1 MLLNRPLR
9 PVNSSRGRVQ
19 VLFNCGW
26 VLEEVEVEVE
36 ELSTERRLALLTR
49 EEQTP
54 PTTDSPRKGK
64 AVYEGLGLRRAATP
78 AASTGSGSRAGE
90 KGVTLM
96 LRNHVL
102 DGSHSLACL
111 AISDRPKEIGLV
123 LPSYLLYLH
132 PLVNYPSEYPLRL
145 QRQTSIRLCT

>member
-1 MLLNRPLR
+1 MLLMRPLR

-26 VLEEVEVEVE
+26 VLEEVEVEVEVE

-78 AASTGSGSRAGE
+78 AASTGSGSRAGGE
-90 KGVTLM
+90 E
-96 LRNHVL
+96 
-102 DGSHSLACL
+102 
-111 AISDRPKEIGLV
+111 SDVDVEESRP
-123 LPSYLLYLH
+123 
-132 PLVNYPSEYPLRL
+132 
-145 QRQTSIRLCT
+145 